1 MHMMYL
7 HYGLLI
13 ALAIGLLIAAFTDI
27 KSRRIANWLN
37 GAIALGA
44 PLYWWASGMS
54 LWPDVAW
61 QFGFALIVTAILLGI
76 GFIGYQLGVVILGG
90 GDIKLLA
97 ALALWI
103 TPLNYMTL
111 LIIMAMVGG
120 LLAVFFVARRVIFKP
135 KTPGQLPYGV
145 AIAAGAL
152 WVITID
158 NYDTLF
164 LGTVSG

>member
-1 MHMMYL
+1 MLYL

-13 ALAIGLLIAAFTDI
+13 ALAIGLCVAAFTDI

-61 QFGFALIVTAILLGI
+61 QLGFALIVTAILLGI
-76 GFIGYQLGVVILGG
+76 GYIGYTLGITILGG

-103 TPLNYMTL
+103 TPLNYVTL

-120 LLAVFFVARRVIFKP
+120 LLAIYFVIRRVVFKP

-152 WVITID
+152 WVITVD

-164 LGTVSG
+164 LGAMSG

>member
-1 MHMMYL
+1 MMYL

-27 KSRRIANWLN
+27 RSRKIANWLN

-44 PLYWWASGMS
+44 PVFWFASGMAV
-54 LWPDVAW
+54 WPDMAM
-61 QFGFALIVTAILLGI
+61 QFGFALLVSGAWIGLYALG
-76 GFIGYQLGVVILGG
+76 LLGG

-97 ALALWI
+97 ALSLWI

-120 LLAVFFVARRVIFKP
+120 LMAIAFVVRRVVFKP
-135 KTPGQLPYGV
+135 DTPGQLPYGV

-152 WVITID
+152 WVLTID
-158 NYDTLF
+158 NFDTLSRA
-164 LGTVSG
+164 TVSG

>member
-1 MHMMYL
+1 MIYL

-27 KSRRIANWLN
+27 RSRKIYNWLN

-44 PLYWWASGMS
+44 PLFWFASGMAV
-54 LWPDVAW
+54 WPDMAI
-61 QFGFALIVTAILLGI
+61 QLGFAVLVSVAMMALYAMGL
-76 GFIGYQLGVVILGG
+76 LGG

-97 ALALWI
+97 ALSLWI
-103 TPLNYMTL
+103 APLSYMTL
-111 LIIMAMVGG
+111 LIIMAIVGG
-120 LLAVFFVARRVIFKP
+120 LMAIAFVVRRVVFKP
-135 KTPGQLPYGV
+135 ETPGQLPYGV

-158 NYDTLF
+158 NYDTLSRAAS
-164 LGTVSG
+164 LG